1 MTSGPTGE
9 PTNTDPAPDAGQA
22 SRRGYLR
29 SSIAVVATVLALIVG
44 VVIGVVV
51 GRALAAPA
59 VASAAGD
66 AAGSVCPATTV
77 ATTGLPSVVTVSAQS
92 GAGGGGGTGSGEI
105 IRQDGYILT
114 NDHVISVA
122 GNGGAVSVR
131 YSDGRSSPATIVGRD
146 ILTDLAVLK
155 ASDGAAGLP
164 VIALGSSQGLV
175 VGQPVVA
182 LGAPLGLVDT
192 VTSGII
198 SAMDREVALPAD
210 LGQTA
215 HLVGAI
221 QTDAAINP
229 GNSGGALVNCE
240 SQLIGVNTAIATVP
254 NSAGQSGGGSVG
266 LGFAIPVDLANPI
279 ADELIA
285 TGSVAH
291 FSAGLQVRAVPPAIA
306 DRIGLPR
313 GLVVESVDAGGPAAA
328 AGIRARDVITLVN
341 GQPAVSAEQVTVAE
355 LASRSGRGIEV
366 AYLRGGVLTTVKVT
380 PAPMKP

>member
-1 MTSGPTGE
+1 MTTGPTHPE
-9 PTNTDPAPDAGQA
+9 PAPESARA
-22 SRRGYLR
+22 SRRGYR
-29 SSIAVVATVLALIVG
+29 WSPVAVVATVLALIVG

-51 GRALAAPA
+51 GRALTSPV
-59 VASAAGD
+59 VASTAGD
-66 AAGSVCPATTV
+66 TPLSVCPATTV
-77 ATTGLPSVVTVSAQS
+77 ATTGLPSVVTISAQP
-92 GAGGGGGTGSGEI
+92 GAGGAGGTGSGEI
-105 IRQDGYILT
+105 IRAGGYILT

-122 GNGGAVSVR
+122 ANGGAVAVR
-131 YSDGRSSPATIVGRD
+131 YSDGRSSAATIVGRD

-155 ASDGAAGLP
+155 AGDGAAGLP
-164 VIALGSSQGLV
+164 VITSGSSQGLA

-229 GNSGGALVNCE
+229 GNSGGALVNCQ

-291 FSAGLQVRAVPPAIA
+291 YSAGLQVRAVPAAIA

-313 GLVVESVDAGGPAAA
+313 GLVVESVDGGGPAAA

-355 LASRSGRGIEV
+355 LAARSGRGIEL
-366 AYLRGGVLTTVKVT
+366 AYLRGDTTTTVTVN
-380 PAPMKP
+380 PAPTKL

>member
-1 MTSGPTGE
+1 MTTGPTNAG
-9 PTNTDPAPDAGQA
+9 PTPDAGRA

-29 SSIAVVATVLALIVG
+29 APMAVAAAVLALLVG

-51 GRALAAPA
+51 GKA
-59 VASAAGD
+59 VAGPAGPVAAGTAGD
-66 AAGSVCPATTV
+66 ASPSVCPATTV
-77 ATTGLPSVVTVSAQS
+77 ATTGLPSVVTIAAQP
-92 GAGGGGGTGSGEI
+92 GGGGPGGTGSGEI
-105 IRQDGYILT
+105 IRAGGYILT

-122 GNGGAVSVR
+122 ANGGAVSVR
-131 YSDGRSSPATIVGRD
+131 YSDGRTSSATIVGRD
-146 ILTDLAVLK
+146 VLTDLAVLK
-155 ASDGAAGLP
+155 ASDGASGLP
-164 VIALGSSQGLV
+164 VIASGSSQGLA

-210 LGQTA
+210 QGQTA

-229 GNSGGALVNCE
+229 GNSGGALVNCQT
-240 SQLIGVNTAIATVP
+240 QLVGVNTAIATVP
-254 NSAGQSGGGSVG
+254 NSAGQAGGGSVG

-285 TGSVAH
+285 TGAVAH
-291 FSAGLQVRAVPPAIA
+291 FSAGLEVRAVPGAIA
-306 DRIGLPR
+306 DRVGLPR
-313 GLVVESVDAGGPAAA
+313 GLVVESVVAGGPADA
-328 AGIRARDVITLVN
+328 AGIRARDVLTLIN

-355 LASRSGRGIEV
+355 LAARSGHGIEV
-366 AYLRGGVLTTVKVT
+366 AYLRGGTTTTVTVT
-380 PAPMKP
+380 PAPLKQ

>member
-1 MTSGPTGE
+1 MTAGPTDPD
-9 PTNTDPAPDAGQA
+9 PTPEAGRA
-22 SRRGYLR
+22 TWRGYLR
-29 SSIAVVATVLALIVG
+29 SPIAVVATVVALLVG
-44 VVIGVVV
+44 IGIGAVVA
-51 GRALAAPA
+51 RALTGPV
-59 VASAAGD
+59 VASTAGD
-66 AAGSVCPATTV
+66 APPSVCPVTTV
-77 ATTGLPSVVTVSAQS
+77 ATTGLPSVVTISAQPA
-92 GAGGGGGTGSGEI
+92 AGGAGGTGSGEI
-105 IRQDGYILT
+105 IRAGGYILT

-122 GNGGAVSVR
+122 ANGGAVSVR
-131 YSDGRSSPATIVGRD
+131 YSDGRSSAATIVGRD

-164 VIALGSSQGLV
+164 VIALGSSQGLT

-291 FSAGLQVRAVPPAIA
+291 FSVGLQVRAVPPAIA

-355 LASRSGRGIEV
+355 LASRSGRGIEL
-366 AYLRGGVLTTVKVT
+366 AYLRGGVSTTVTVT
-380 PAPMKP
+380 PAPTKP

>member
-1 MTSGPTGE
+1 MTGPTTGPSNPE
-9 PTNTDPAPDAGQA
+9 PQTDGGRG

-29 SSIAVVATVLALIVG
+29 TPIAVAATVLALIIG

-51 GRALAAPA
+51 GRALTGPV
-59 VASAAGD
+59 VASNADTAPP
-66 AAGSVCPATTV
+66 SVCPATTV
-77 ATTGLPSVVTVSAQS
+77 ATTGLPSVVTISAQS
-92 GAGGGGGTGSGEI
+92 GAGGAGGTGSGEI
-105 IRQDGYILT
+105 IRAGGYILT
-114 NDHVISVA
+114 NDHVISVGA
-122 GNGGAVSVR
+122 NGGAVSVR
-131 YSDGRSSPATIVGRD
+131 YSDGRTSAATIVGRD
-146 ILTDLAVLK
+146 VLTDLAVLK

-164 VIALGSSQGLV
+164 IIALGSSQGLV

-210 LGQTA
+210 QGQTA

-229 GNSGGALVNCE
+229 GNSGGALVNCS
-240 SQLIGVNTAIATVP
+240 SQLVGVNTAIATVP

-266 LGFAIPVDLANPI
+266 LGFAIPVDLAIPI
-279 ADELIA
+279 TDELIA

-291 FSAGLQVRAVPPAIA
+291 YTAGLQARAVPAAIA
-306 DRIGLPR
+306 NRVGLPP
-313 GLVVESVDAGGPAAA
+313 GLVVESVVAGGPAAV
-328 AGIRARDVITLVN
+328 AGLRAGDVITMIN

-355 LASRSGRGIEV
+355 LAARSGRGIEV
-366 AYLRGGVLTTVKVT
+366 VYLRGGTSTTVTVT
-380 PAPMKP
+380 PAPTKL